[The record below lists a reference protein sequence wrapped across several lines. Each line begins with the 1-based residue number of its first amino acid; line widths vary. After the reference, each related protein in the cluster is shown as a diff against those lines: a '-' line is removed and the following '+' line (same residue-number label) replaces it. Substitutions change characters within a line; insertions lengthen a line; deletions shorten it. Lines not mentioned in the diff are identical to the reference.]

1 MPGEFLGI
9 GLFDFKP
16 GFFKTLNYAQCV
28 QLALTEFTNTGST
41 RQPGKQPFFYLLL
54 SAAENMQGMAERAV
68 YGMDS
73 LL

>member
-1 MPGEFLGI
+1 MPGEFLGT

-16 GFFKTLNYAQCV
+16 GFFKTLNYTQCI
-28 QLALTEFTNTGST
+28 QLALTEFTDTGAALH
-41 RQPGKQPFFYLLL
+41 PGKQPFFYLLL